1 MTRTELRQATGI
13 SPSVF
18 ARLSKGDYVA
28 SSVIDRICQ
37 ELKCDVDDVEKTN
50 GFNARLRELRN
61 SVMNLLEKR
70 YAGRSEA
77 DNVFYHK
84 FILRFNP
91 RVRYGIFL
99 LSRKYV
105 SDKYFIRTCTSSA
118 YKGVTRLNKENL
130 VPWVTEAG
138 KETNHIGSRA

>member
-13 SPSVF
+13 SPSTF

-37 ELKCDVDDVEKTN
+37 ELKCDVGEKTN

-70 YAGRSEA
+70 YAGRSVA

-99 LSRKYV
+99 LSREYV
-105 SDKYFIRTCTSSA
+105 SDKYFIRSCASSA
-118 YKGVTRLNKENL
+118 YKGVTRLDKENL

-138 KETNHIGSRA
+138 KETNHIGSGA